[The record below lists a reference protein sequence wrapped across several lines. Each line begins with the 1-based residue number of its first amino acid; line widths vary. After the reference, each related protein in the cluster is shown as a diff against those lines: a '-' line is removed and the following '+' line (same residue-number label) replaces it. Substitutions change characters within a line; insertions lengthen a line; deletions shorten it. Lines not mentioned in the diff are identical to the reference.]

1 MMDSKSF
8 LKLEAGNVRTAG
20 KVILATGALCAAYK
34 LYQWQ
39 SSKTGKGQCC
49 GGVTSCQPAESKTEP
64 ALSVEEIQ
72 MVGML
77 KGLGQDH
84 LFQDWDKASVSEKK
98 KLLNQCIDINK
109 SFAASG
115 GLKGYI
121 DRAQKLL
128 EESRAGAN
136 PYDGFAPSVPP
147 GITVSVEGKDGMS
160 QLDSLEAEGLAEV
173 GKAAFVLVAGGLGER
188 LGYNGIKV
196 ELPLEI
202 CSGTSYL
209 DYYCQAIL
217 AFQAR
222 ARAMAKDDSIVIPLA
237 IMTSGDTNDKT
248 VALLKANNDFGMA
261 KGQITIL
268 KQELVPAMSNNKAH
282 FVTEDNDKY
291 MLSCKP
297 HGHGDVHQL
306 LYSSGLSDK
315 WAKSKKWI
323 CFFQDTNALV
333 FKAVLA
339 ALGCSKREKLAVN
352 TITVPRAP
360 GEAMGAITRLTKAD
374 GSREMTINVEYNQLE
389 GLLTASNVKET
400 KDENGY
406 SQFPGN
412 TNNLIFDAELYGPQL
427 EKTKGVIAEF
437 VNPKYA
443 DKEKTVFKKPTRLEC
458 MMQDYP
464 KELDASVKVGFTS
477 FPRWMAFSAVKN
489 NVTDAAATQKATGVS
504 GSAAEG
510 EDDIYE
516 VSRRFLRSAGVNI
529 PEPAT
534 TTSYLNIKVKGGAK
548 ISLSPAFAVTQA
560 ELRSKFTGN
569 NTITGTLVVEG
580 GGDVTFENVTI
591 KGALVIKTVPGV
603 KLHVHDITVDNKGYN
618 FIPVAKDAPERLQIR
633 GYSLQKDGAK
643 EVVYTMPGVYA
654 LTA

>member
-1 MMDSKSF
+1 M
-8 LKLEAGNVRTAG
+8 
-20 KVILATGALCAAYK
+20 
-34 LYQWQ
+34 
-39 SSKTGKGQCC
+39 
-49 GGVTSCQPAESKTEP
+49 
-64 ALSVEEIQ
+64 
-72 MVGML
+72 
-77 KGLGQDH
+77 
-84 LFQDWDKASVSEKK
+84 
-98 KLLNQCIDINK
+98 NK

-136 PYDGFAPSVPP
+136 PYEGFAPSVPP
-147 GITVSVEGKDGMS
+147 GITISVEGKDGMA

-196 ELPLEI
+196 ELPLDI
-202 CSGTSYL
+202 CSETCYL
-209 DYYCQAIL
+209 DFYCQSIL

-222 ARAMAKDDSIVIPLA
+222 ARAMAKDDSITLPLA

-248 VALLKANNDFGMA
+248 VALLKANKNFGMA
-261 KGQITIL
+261 KEQITII
-268 KQELVPAMSNNKAH
+268 KQELVPAMSDNKAH
-282 FVTEDNDKY
+282 FVTEEKDKF

-315 WAKSKKWI
+315 WAKEKKWI

-333 FKAVLA
+333 FKALLA

-360 GEAMGAITRLTKAD
+360 GEAMGAITKLTKTD
-374 GSREMTINVEYNQLE
+374 GSRSMTINVEYNQLE
-389 GLLTASNVKET
+389 GLLTASKVKET
-400 KDENGY
+400 KDAYGY

-412 TNNLIFDAELYGPQL
+412 TNNLIFDAQLYGPQL

-489 NVTDAAATQKATGVS
+489 NVTDAAATQKSTGVS

-510 EDDIYE
+510 EDDVYE
-516 VSRRFLRSAGVNI
+516 ISRRFLRSAGVKV

-534 TTSYLNIKVKGGAK
+534 KTSYLDIQVKGGAK
-548 ISLSPAFAVTQA
+548 ISLSPFLAVTQA
-560 ELRSKFTGN
+560 ELRSKFKGT
-569 NTITGTLVVEG
+569 NTITGSLVVLG
-580 GGDVTFENVTI
+580 GGDVTFENVSLD
-591 KGALVIKTVPGV
+591 GALVIKTVPGV
-603 KLHVHDITVDNKGYN
+603 KLHVHDLKVENKGFS

-633 GYSLQKDGAK
+633 GYSLKKEGCQ
-643 EVVYTMPGVYA
+643 EVVYDKPGSYE
-654 LTA
+654 LTK